1 MYFLL
6 TFPVAS
12 NHCFTSGFLTFC
24 NIAKTKEA
32 HLYDQEDRKYL
43 WESSCIFY
51 RIEGILSYFL
61 IRDVF
66 WSFPCLTISDIHV
79 TSENCET
86 GLTVRRGI
94 DWDWGDQDY
103 QNGMP
108 GTGVITECKSSEW
121 ADVQW
126 NNGRTHWYRIGPD
139 SFDLIIVGNIK
150 LPKA

>member
-1 MYFLL
+1 M
-6 TFPVAS
+6 
-12 NHCFTSGFLTFC
+12 
-24 NIAKTKEA
+24 I
-32 HLYDQEDRKYL
+32 Q
-43 WESSCIFY
+43 
-51 RIEGILSYFL
+51 
-61 IRDVF
+61 
-66 WSFPCLTISDIHV
+66 SFPCLTISVKIHV

-108 GTGVITECKSSEW
+108 GTGAITECKSFTR
-121 ADVQW
+121 ATVQW
-126 NNGRTHWYRIGPD
+126 NNGRTMGYRIGPD